1 MLLGLN
7 LTITALIY
15 LMIWQNKAHFYSD
28 AVIYAAAVY
37 TVFRVC
43 AAVYDTI
50 ELKKVQS
57 PALYSAKAL
66 SISVALMSLF
76 SLQTALID
84 RFADS
89 STKLPTVLN
98 IFTGTFVGIAVIFI
112 AIRML
117 FKTKNSGV

>member
-1 MLLGLN
+1 
-7 LTITALIY
+7 
-15 LMIWQNKAHFYSD
+15 
-28 AVIYAAAVY
+28 
-37 TVFRVC
+37 
-43 AAVYDTI
+43 
-50 ELKKVQS
+50 
-57 PALYSAKAL
+57 
-66 SISVALMSLF
+66 MSLF